1 MSELASRYMAELT
14 NEGMPCE
21 RCGGNG
27 EVDNPKKDDPPMRWT
42 TEEETGERGRMKC
55 LACSG
60 WFEKTSKC
68 DSCGGTGWDFW
79 VEKKTVEHVVW
90 PATKITCPKCK
101 GKAHYRTDAE
111 RLKEMETQMEKLEE
125 ERKEK
130 GEKKTGIWMAAL
142 SLMATRKKDEEGK
155 KS

>member
-1 MSELASRYMAELT
+1 MGRGNCCNPPRAQDSDIAMIKQVKRLSQRRKPTTLGEKMSELASRYMAELT

-42 TEEETGERGRMKC
+42 TKEETGERGRMKC

-111 RLKEMETQMEKLEE
+111 RLKEM
-125 ERKEK
+125 
-130 GEKKTGIWMAAL
+130 
-142 SLMATRKKDEEGK
+142 
-155 KS
+155 